1 MKHAINVKVGVRS
14 WLIANVIVNKPLKIT
29 GFDSKFI
36 WKKNLIIILIKK
48 MMLSHFRQVKVLK
61 EEYFKSFFI
70 LLLRC
75 KNIKTSSHNSQN
87 VLSLT
92 YKNIIIIFQ
101 INSHHLRFMHM

>member
-48 MMLSHFRQVKVLK
+48 L
-61 EEYFKSFFI
+61 
-70 LLLRC
+70 
-75 KNIKTSSHNSQN
+75 
-87 VLSLT
+87 
-92 YKNIIIIFQ
+92 
-101 INSHHLRFMHM
+101 